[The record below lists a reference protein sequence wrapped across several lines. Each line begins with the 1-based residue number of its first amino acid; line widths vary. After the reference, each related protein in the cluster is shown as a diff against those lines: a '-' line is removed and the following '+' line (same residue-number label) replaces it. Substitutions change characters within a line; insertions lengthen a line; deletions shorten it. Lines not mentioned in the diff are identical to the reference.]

1 MPKPAIKQKVPP
13 NTLAYK
19 CLNRV
24 RDRAFGDQS
33 HQYAGLT
40 PEKFAD
46 AVFDEFG
53 WENVLNSKDGPI
65 GKNRKSRMKAIGK
78 NPKQLERGLN

>member
-1 MPKPAIKQKVPP
+1 MLIYAEASNKAEGSP

-53 WENVLNSKDGPI
+53 WENVFEFK
-65 GKNRKSRMKAIGK
+65 RWF
-78 NPKQLERGLN
+78 QLVRTEK